1 MAVLIRLEGGP
12 HLGLLAVEPPLQA
25 TISLGVNEDLQR
37 DDGGQPYAY
46 AVYALDRQDVE
57 PVYVFRAYKRAG
69 DQPFLVEFIGGPKSG
84 IHPLP
89 QPPATYGPQVRCI
102 LKPDGS
108 LHEGI
113 GPAGSAAIYERRWHG
128 GEQKYVFAALVD
140 TVQSAALATKPIPED
155 RLEEAIK
162 SFYENPNYDIYT
174 TKPTDRHAQVL
185 VQVGHRRAH
194 VDVGIAS
201 VIRELFR
208 LGLDTIGSCQEGDK
222 GEPFEGQAYIGFCR
236 ERDARHFYNILAAG
250 GIEATFKPKRLMITN
265 RRSAD
270 SPPEDLIEV
279 PAGNVMFPSY
289 QIERITELLRGE
301 ASDA

>member
-1 MAVLIRLEGGP
+1 
-12 HLGLLAVEPPLQA
+12 
-25 TISLGVNEDLQR
+25 
-37 DDGGQPYAY
+37 
-46 AVYALDRQDVE
+46 
-57 PVYVFRAYKRAG
+57 
-69 DQPFLVEFIGGPKSG
+69 VEFVGGPKSG
-84 IHPLP
+84 NHYRP
-89 QPPATYGPQVRCI
+89 QPPAIYGPQVRCN

-108 LHEGI
+108 LHDGI
-113 GPAGSAAIYERRWHG
+113 GPVGSVAIYERRLVD

-140 TVQSAALATKPIPED
+140 TGQSGAQATKLVPED

-162 SFYENPNYDIYT
+162 GFYENPNYDIYT
-174 TKPTDRHAQVL
+174 TKPTDRHQQML
-185 VQVGHRRAH
+185 VHVGHRRAY
-194 VDVGIAS
+194 VDVGIAG

-208 LGLDTIGSCQEGDK
+208 LGLDTIGSCQEGAK

-279 PAGNVMFPSY
+279 PSGNVMFPSY
-289 QIERITELLRGE
+289 QIERITELLQSE
-301 ASDA
+301 DSDA